1 MRTQLTQRTLFS
13 LVLGLLLLSPAVEAA
28 VAMGRCSSSYTQLL
42 GQLRSQ
48 AYLMKDTSCLLE
60 PYIRLQG
67 LDTPVL
73 RGSCME
79 CSGAFPSED
88 ALGALSRR
96 GFLQTVSATLDGV
109 LQELAAL
116 QQKLLKAKDLPEL
129 RMARQNIQGVR
140 NNIYCM
146 SELLTNGSETPEAPL
161 PGTEA
166 TLMPPAQDTF
176 QAKVAGC
183 QFLCGYHHFMGSVE
197 QVFGKWGDSPS
208 RNRRHSP
215 HRALHKGARRA
226 RPSRR
231 VKRPVPRRQLS
242 W

>member
-1 MRTQLTQRTLFS
+1 MRARHRRPLLS
-13 LVLGLLLLSPAVEAA
+13 LALGLLLLSPAAEAA
-28 VAMGRCSSSYTQLL
+28 VAMRRCSSSYTQLL
-42 GQLRSQ
+42 GQLRSL
-48 AYLMKDTSCLLE
+48 AHLMKDTSCLLE

-73 RGSCME
+73 RGFCTE

-88 ALGALSRR
+88 ALAALSRLA
-96 GFLQTVSATLDGV
+96 FLQTVSATLDGV
-109 LQELAAL
+109 LQRLAVL
-116 QQKLLKAKDLPEL
+116 QQKCLKAKDLPEFHV
-129 RMARQNIQGVR
+129 ARKNIQGVR

-166 TLMPPAQDTF
+166 PLRPSAQDTF
-176 QAKVAGC
+176 QAKVEGC
-183 QFLCGYHHFMGSVE
+183 QLLCGYHRFMGSVE
-197 QVFGKWGDSPS
+197 QVFEKWGDSPS

-215 HRALHKGARRA
+215 RRALHKGARRA

-231 VKRPVPRRQLS
+231 VKKPVPRGQ
-242 W
+242 